1 MNTENIRGSQ
11 PRSRYGVSKMRL
23 KKAVSVLVMITFFL
37 SSCQTTGGNLSSLK
51 IGPLTSSSFFKSEV
65 NEPGVQ
71 KPKLDVIIPVF
82 DPGLPENPDEY
93 EKAGIWPELRRAE
106 ATRFA
111 FKLKDAL
118 EQTGKFGAVRVTP
131 DKNATGDLYILG
143 TIDESDGENVEID
156 VEVIGVNG
164 DVWMDTSFDHEVK
177 ESFHNDLRNDGKDPY
192 NPIFEEA
199 ATEIADELKYH
210 KADDLE
216 DLQYITTL
224 RFGKS
229 LSEEAFSQHM
239 TENGD
244 EVQLVSKMSD
254 EDTMLRRVKAMRT
267 RDQLFVDSLQVN
279 YAQFSEKMNDSYLM
293 WQEQN
298 LIELKAKREAE
309 VEAATQ
315 AVGGVLLIGLSVLA
329 AVAGAQS
336 NSYGTSAGA
345 VVAGAAGAAL
355 ISESFKTSEEA
366 KVHRDALNELGQ
378 SLDMELAPQV
388 IKFEKETVKLTGDAK
403 DQFQQWRKFLKKIYA
418 QESTPDTRL

>member
-1 MNTENIRGSQ
+1 
-11 PRSRYGVSKMRL
+11 
-23 KKAVSVLVMITFFL
+23 MITFFL

-51 IGPLTSSSFFKSEV
+51 VGPLTSSSFFKSEV

-131 DKNATGDLYILG
+131 DKNATGDIYILG

-199 ATEIADELKYH
+199 ATKIADELKYH
-210 KADDLE
+210 KAGDLE

-224 RFGKS
+224 RFGTNF
-229 LSEEAFSQHM
+229 SEEAFSQHM
-239 TENGD
+239 TVNGD

-254 EDTMLRRVKAMRT
+254 EDTMLHRVKAIRT

-309 VEAATQ
+309 AEAAME
-315 AVGGVLLIGLSVLA
+315 AVGGVLLIGLAVLA
-329 AVAGAQS
+329 ATS
-336 NSYGTSAGA
+336 NSHNGAAGA
-345 VVAGAAGAAL
+345 VVAGAAGTAL

-366 KVHRDALNELGQ
+366 KAHRDALNELGQ

-388 IKFEKETVKLTGDAK
+388 IEFEKETVKLTGDAK

>member
-1 MNTENIRGSQ
+1 M
-11 PRSRYGVSKMRL
+11 
-23 KKAVSVLVMITFFL
+23 
-37 SSCQTTGGNLSSLK
+37 
-51 IGPLTSSSFFKSEV
+51 
-65 NEPGVQ
+65 
-71 KPKLDVIIPVF
+71 
-82 DPGLPENPDEY
+82 
-93 EKAGIWPELRRAE
+93 RRAE

-143 TIDESDGENVEID
+143 TINESDGENVEID

-199 ATEIADELKYH
+199 ATKIADELKYH
-210 KADDLE
+210 KAGDLE

-224 RFGKS
+224 RFGTNF
-229 LSEEAFSQHM
+229 SEEAFSQHM
-239 TENGD
+239 TVNGD

-254 EDTMLRRVKAMRT
+254 EDTMLHRVKAIRT

-309 VEAATQ
+309 AEAAME
-315 AVGGVLLIGLSVLA
+315 AVGGVLLIGLAVLA
-329 AVAGAQS
+329 ATS
-336 NSYGTSAGA
+336 NSHNGAAGA
-345 VVAGAAGAAL
+345 VVAGAAGTAL

-366 KVHRDALNELGQ
+366 KAHRDALNELGQ

-388 IKFEKETVKLTGDAK
+388 IEFEKETVKLTGDAK